1 MSKIRFS
8 VVIPTCDRP
17 RLLKEAVQSVISQSL
32 PPDEIIIVG
41 ELKDID
47 DAVFKLDKKVRHAWA
62 LPNIGVSQA
71 RNIGIC
77 QATGDYIAF
86 LDDDDTWD
94 KDYLKEVSGAINKTG
109 ANIVLGGVK
118 ILETGEIWQFMSG
131 PINSLARFKKDLLLT
146 NPGAMGSNAVIE
158 RKLLLASSGFD
169 PFLPTGEDRG
179 IIFDLLSKPGAK
191 VVRAEKA
198 FMHYRVISGGSRLT
212 DRGSLLKGKTRFL
225 IKYWKVMD
233 LRTRWRCL
241 VFLLKLKYKHGKVAD
256 IQKVFK
262 KIIRKARR
270 MIRKSDDND
279 NGDKKNYIETNG
291 AHYKIS
297 KGARVQ

>member
-1 MSKIRFS
+1 MHKIKFS

-41 ELKDID
+41 EIEDISD
-47 DAVFKLDKKVRHAWA
+47 EVFKLDKKVRYARA

-77 QATGDYIAF
+77 QAGGDYIAF

-94 KDYLKEVSGAINKTG
+94 TNYLKEVSNVINKTG
-109 ANIVLGGVK
+109 ATAVLGGVK
-118 ILETGEIWQFMSG
+118 IMETGEIWQFRSD
-131 PINSLARFKKDLLLT
+131 PINSLEHFKKDLLLT
-146 NPGAMGSNAVIE
+146 NPGTMGSNTVVE

-179 IIFDLLSKPGAK
+179 IVFDLLSQPGAK

-198 FMHYRVISGGSRLT
+198 FMHYRTTTVKGPRLT
-212 DRGSLLKGKTRFL
+212 DRDSLLKGKIRFFLKYWKEMDFSTRFL
-225 IKYWKVMD
+225 YFLNYLQLKDKEAAGIMRIWK
-233 LRTRWRCL
+233 W
-241 VFLLKLKYKHGKVAD
+241 
-256 IQKVFK
+256 K
-262 KIIRKARR
+262 KIIKR
-270 MIRKSDDND
+270 MGEIK
-279 NGDKKNYIETNG
+279 
-291 AHYKIS
+291 
-297 KGARVQ
+297 

>member
-131 PINSLARFKKDLLLT
+131 PINSLARFKKD
-146 NPGAMGSNAVIE
+146 
-158 RKLLLASSGFD
+158 
-169 PFLPTGEDRG
+169 
-179 IIFDLLSKPGAK
+179 
-191 VVRAEKA
+191 
-198 FMHYRVISGGSRLT
+198 
-212 DRGSLLKGKTRFL
+212 
-225 IKYWKVMD
+225 
-233 LRTRWRCL
+233 
-241 VFLLKLKYKHGKVAD
+241 
-256 IQKVFK
+256 
-262 KIIRKARR
+262 
-270 MIRKSDDND
+270 
-279 NGDKKNYIETNG
+279 
-291 AHYKIS
+291 
-297 KGARVQ
+297 